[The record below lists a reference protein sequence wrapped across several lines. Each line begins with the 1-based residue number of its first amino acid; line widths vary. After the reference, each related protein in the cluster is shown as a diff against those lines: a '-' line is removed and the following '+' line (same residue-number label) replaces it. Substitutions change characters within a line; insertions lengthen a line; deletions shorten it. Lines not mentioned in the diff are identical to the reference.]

1 MAYHA
6 YQSFKSE
13 EVTPERCHRL
23 GVELAKRMWDEEYQ
37 VLETTHFNTG
47 TYHNHFVVNS
57 IGLCHWQQKRGH
69 NQDGGID
76 IHKGSHEQ
84 EDDIDHQKKTNAA
97 ADIFGNQ
104 VGEKVGNARQSHYFA
119 CDSREGVQQ
128 TDHGSGGAGNGTAAP
143 EGNLDFLFIDN
154 LQNKEI

>member
-1 MAYHA
+1 MD
-6 YQSFKSE
+6 
-13 EVTPERCHRL
+13 
-23 GVELAKRMWDEEYQ
+23 G
-37 VLETTHFNTG
+37 
-47 TYHNHFVVNS
+47 VNS

>member
-1 MAYHA
+1 MSNFSADKDSNSKGRSQKADAHI
-6 YQSFKSE
+6 YQ
-13 EVTPERCHRL
+13 H
-23 GVELAKRMWDEEYQ
+23 D
-37 VLETTHFNTG
+37 G
-47 TYHNHFVVNS
+47 TKVDGVNS

-154 LQNKEI
+154 LQNKENKIP